1 MPALGIPDHLPPRRR
16 GSEHVSAPKGG
27 PGRGRGGG
35 HHRGRAQKL
44 AEREFRPG
52 GGPGG
57 PQIQAPGRAQRLQI
71 QVPEGPKGPEG
82 PEAPNSNG
90 GPGAP
95 IWARTHSPQRLRA
108 PGGRPEFKPIF
119 RPKVWPP
126 EFGPRFATSQVVG
139 SWARSTIRRAG
150 STQTQIH
157 VFERLP
163 NYKKI
168 LEYTGNMWGS

>member
-1 MPALGIPDHLPPRRR
+1 MWSVHFLTRWLRYTILLHKNWPRESS
-16 GSEHVSAPKGG
+16 GPEGG
-27 PGRGRGGG
+27 
-35 HHRGRAQKL
+35 
-44 AEREFRPG
+44 
-52 GGPGG
+52 
-57 PQIQAPGRAQRLQI
+57 
-71 QVPEGPKGPEG
+71 PEGPKFRPRGGPKGSKFRSRRAQRARRARRPQIQTE
-82 PEAPNSNG
+82 